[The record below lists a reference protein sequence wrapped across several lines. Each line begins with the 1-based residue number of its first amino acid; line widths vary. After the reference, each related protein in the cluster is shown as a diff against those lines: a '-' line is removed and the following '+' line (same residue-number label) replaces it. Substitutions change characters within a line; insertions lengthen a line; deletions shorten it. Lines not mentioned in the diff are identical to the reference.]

1 MAKRTYEVPIPQGV
15 EPEEGLA
22 EARDKASGVGITIK
36 GDTES
41 GSFSGAASGSYERHG
56 DVLRFQVDKKPF
68 IVTWGMIEKGLAKV
82 FGDVTVVS

>member
-1 MAKRTYEVPIPQGV
+1 MAKRTYEVPIPEGV

-22 EARDKASGVGITIK
+22 EAREKASGVGITIK

-56 DVLRFQVDKKPF
+56 DVLRFH
-68 IVTWGMIEKGLAKV
+68 VTWGMIEKGLAKV